1 MVAAPATSRSARRS
15 RRNLLFRLIAAA
27 QLLLLAAAL
36 GASAAGGADIGA
48 SARGAYLAAAA
59 GCDQC
64 HTDSKNSGPA
74 YAGGRAMA
82 TEFGVIVT
90 PNITPDPATGIGNWS
105 HADFL
110 RAMRWGIAPDG
121 THYTTAFPF
130 PYFARMTDSDLAD
143 LKAFLDSVVPVSRPG
158 ASSAAS
164 LTLAAR
170 ARAAIGTVLAVG
182 PVSLSATGDPKV
194 ARGEYL
200 ANSIG
205 RCGDCHTPQTWYGTP
220 DKSRAL
226 AGSPGWFGGRKAPN
240 ITSDPKTGIGTW
252 SEDDIA
258 ELLKTGGTPDGDFVG
273 GSMAEIVRATER
285 FTDGDRHA
293 IATYLRALPARAF
306 DSNK

>member
-15 RRNLLFRLIAAA
+15 RRNPLFRLITAA
-27 QLLLLAAAL
+27 QLCLLTVALSAPAAVAADT
-36 GASAAGGADIGA
+36 GAVT
-48 SARGAYLAAAA
+48 RGAYLAVAA

-64 HTDSKNSGPA
+64 HTDSKNNGPA

-90 PNITPDPATGIGNWS
+90 PNITPDPAIGIGGWS
-105 HADFL
+105 QADFV
-110 RAMRWGIAPDG
+110 RAMRWGVAPDG

-143 LKAFLDSVVPVSRPG
+143 LKAFLDSVAPVSRRG
-158 ASSAAS
+158 AGSAAS
-164 LTLAAR
+164 LAIAAR
-170 ARAAIGTVLAVG
+170 ARAAIGTVLAAG
-182 PVSLSATGDPKV
+182 PVLLSATSDPKV

-200 ANSIG
+200 ANSVG
-205 RCGDCHTPQTWYGTP
+205 RCGDCHTPQTWYGAP
-220 DKSRAL
+220 DESRAL
-226 AGSPGWFGGRKAPN
+226 AGSAGWFGGKKAPN
-240 ITSDPKTGIGTW
+240 ITSDPKTGIGSW

-273 GSMAEIVRATER
+273 GSMAEIVRSTER
-285 FTDGDRHA
+285 LNDGDRHA
-293 IATYLRALPARAF
+293 IAAYLRALPVRAF